1 MQWHWCRLVSRRAAD
16 RMAGGQIGLGLPRRH
31 AQMPASCLCGGG
43 ERVDAIHPE
52 PTGYADF
59 AARSEAAKS
68 RGWPMQMR
76 GSPFPEREMLKD
88 MMAGLDP
95 KELIELALLLVA
107 VGALSGFLA
116 GVFGIGG
123 GAILVPVF
131 YECFRLA
138 GVPLEVRMPLCIG
151 TSLAIIIPT
160 SISSFRA
167 HYKRGA
173 VDMDI
178 LKLWWLPIVLGVV
191 AGSVTARYAP
201 ERLFKIVFVIVAW
214 SAAARLLL
222 ARDDWKLG
230 DEVPTGPLMRV
241 YGFFIGLLSTL
252 MGVGGGLFA
261 NLLMTFY
268 GRPIHQAVATSSALA
283 VLISIPGALGYVYA
297 GWPAAARFPDVTA
310 LQMPFAIGYV
320 SLIGA
325 AACHADQP
333 SDRAARRARRAC
345 DVEAQPGDGVRRV
358 SVHCRQPVCDQP
370 VVAGIGQSSRGVV
383 PANAG
388 THNHSRQW
396 LDERFEQRLSE
407 HRAAA
412 YGSLRSQGRQRAT
425 SRKSSRRYP
434 AKCSSAPCPWRC
446 AAVRR
451 PRTRASA
458 S

>member
-1 MQWHWCRLVSRRAAD
+1 
-16 RMAGGQIGLGLPRRH
+16 
-31 AQMPASCLCGGG
+31 
-43 ERVDAIHPE
+43 
-52 PTGYADF
+52 
-59 AARSEAAKS
+59 
-68 RGWPMQMR
+68 MR
-76 GSPFPEREMLKD
+76 GSQVLNARMVKD
-88 MMAGLDP
+88 MVAGLNP
-95 KELIELALLLVA
+95 RELIELALLLIA

-160 SISSFRA
+160 SLSSFRA
-167 HYKRGA
+167 HYARGA

-178 LKLWWLPIVLGVV
+178 LRRWWLPIVLGVI

-201 ERLFKIVFVIVAW
+201 ERLFKIVFVLVAW

-222 ARDDWKLG
+222 ARDGWKLG
-230 DEVPTGPLMRV
+230 DKIPTGPLMRL
-241 YGFFIGLLSTL
+241 YGFCIGLLSTL

-310 LQMPFAIGYV
+310 LQMPFAIGFV

-325 AACHADQP
+325 VLVMPTSLLTAP
-333 SDRAARRARRAC
+333 LGVRAAHAMSKRNLEMAFGAYLFI
-345 DVEAQPGDGVRRV
+345 VG
-358 SVHCRQPVCDQP
+358 
-370 VVAGIGQSSRGVV
+370 SRFVI
-383 PANAG
+383 
-388 THNHSRQW
+388 
-396 LDERFEQRLSE
+396 
-407 HRAAA
+407 
-412 YGSLRSQGRQRAT
+412 SLL
-425 SRKSSRRYP
+425 
-434 AKCSSAPCPWRC
+434 
-446 AAVRR
+446 
-451 PRTRASA
+451 
-458 S
+458 